1 MSDKKA
7 ERSQPGETIGDDALR
22 NELLNAEAAKKLK
35 QAEDQIKETAHDV
48 ERNLK

>member
-1 MSDKKA
+1 MSDEK
-7 ERSQPGETIGDDALR
+7 ENGSQPGEPIGDDALR

-35 QAEDQIKETAHDV
+35 QAEDQVKETAHDV